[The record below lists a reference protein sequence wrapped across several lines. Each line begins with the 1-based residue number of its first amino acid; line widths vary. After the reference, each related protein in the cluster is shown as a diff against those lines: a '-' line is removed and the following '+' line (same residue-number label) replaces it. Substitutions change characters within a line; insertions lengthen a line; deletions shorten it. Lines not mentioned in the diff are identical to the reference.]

1 MPVIHLLLVLFP
13 IALIDSISPVRIGAM
28 VTILCADRPVRR
40 AQAFIVGIFV
50 GYFLLGLAFAFFGQ
64 RLLEIDLIL
73 DPTRVNFVIGLV
85 IGVVLLI
92 IGGRGLRARSVEGE
106 VEVEVDPSNSAG
118 GALVTALV
126 ITVATAPSAV
136 PLLAGINQILKSQI
150 SVSLAY
156 LALVFYCAVYLTPLV
171 VLLVLRVVLGERAE
185 TVMKKLGAGAE
196 RWMGRLMAA
205 LFILLGS
212 ANVIDAL
219 GYFLFNRPLF

>member
-1 MPVIHLLLVLFP
+1 MIHLLLVLFP

-106 VEVEVDPSNSAG
+106 VEVDPSKSAG

>member
-1 MPVIHLLLVLFP
+1 MPVIHLLLVLLP

-28 VTILCADRPVRR
+28 VTILCADRPLRR
-40 AQAFIVGIFV
+40 AQAFVVGIFV

-92 IGGRGLRARSVEGE
+92 IGGRGLRARLVEGE
-106 VEVEVDPSNSAG
+106 VEVDTSKSAG

-156 LALVFYCAVYLTPLV
+156 LALAFYCAVYLMPLV

-212 ANVIDAL
+212 ANIIDAL

>member
-106 VEVEVDPSNSAG
+106 VEVDPSKSAG

-212 ANVIDAL
+212 ANVVDAL

>member
-106 VEVEVDPSNSAG
+106 VEVDPSKSAG